1 MSTFSLRAALTAGA
15 LTIAL
20 AGLSACSNSTSDDAT
35 TGGTAST
42 AASAD
47 ASNNATTASTD
58 YIAPRTMADGMGS
71 GEADGV
77 FPRTVTHFQGETTIE
92 AEPQR
97 VVVISTGQI
106 DGVLTLG
113 VVPVGTAAPDN
124 TETVPQYLRDA
135 FPNLSDQLDEITY
148 VGSRTEPSIED
159 IASLNP
165 DLILVNNAGKKD
177 SENLYE
183 SLTAIAPTVVTEG
196 TGVNWKSDFLLLADA
211 LGRTEQ
217 AQGILDDY
225 HEEADQLA
233 TQVDPEETVSF
244 LTKNGDRIRVYGVSS
259 FSGSIAQDAGISR
272 PDSQTFTD
280 ETALDISS
288 EELAQA
294 DGTWLFYGVNGGDN
308 SELESLPLWN
318 TLNAVSTDHAVA
330 VDNDPFYLNAGPTA
344 ANLVLSTLKE
354 RVGS

>member
-1 MSTFSLRAALTAGA
+1 MSTISLRAALTAGA

-20 AGLSACSNSTSDDAT
+20 TGLTACSNSTSDNVTTSGAAT
-35 TGGTAST
+35 ATASAET
-42 AASAD
+42 SNSAATSG
-47 ASNNATTASTD
+47 TD

-77 FPRTVTHFQGETTIE
+77 FPRTVKHFQGETTIE

-106 DGVLTLG
+106 DGLLTLG
-113 VVPVGTAAPDN
+113 VVPAGTTAPSN

-135 FPNLSDQLDEITY
+135 FPDLAEQFDDITY

-165 DLILVNNAGKKD
+165 DLILINNAGKKD
-177 SENLYE
+177 SDGLYE

-211 LGRTEQ
+211 LGRIEQ

-225 HEEADQLA
+225 HEKADQLA
-233 TQVDPEETVSF
+233 TEVDPDETVSF

-259 FSGSIAQDAGISR
+259 FSGSIAEDAGISR
-272 PDSQTFTD
+272 PESQSFTD
-280 ETALDISS
+280 ETSLDISS

-318 TLNAVSTDHAVA
+318 TLEAVTTNHAVA

-344 ANLVLSTLKE
+344 ANLVLSTLSE
-354 RVGS
+354 RLGK